1 MTNSA
6 IAYEIEKMIYPDKD
20 IQVAGLLYYSFDDPV
35 IEIESS
41 EIDTDTEQPEFSDQE
56 KLDAERMEKM
66 KLQGF
71 VNESPAVIQKMDHTC
86 SQSLP
91 VKLDKNGDIK
101 KSENVVSAD
110 QIRTIMELT
119 RENIEELG
127 SQIAEGK
134 IAIEPY
140 KNKSNTGC
148 DYCEF
153 KNICHFDVKNGGN
166 QYRRPDNA
174 KLKRYREE

>member
-1 MTNSA
+1 MIDYKSSTRKLSLEEVLNGEQLQLVTYSA
-6 IAYEIEKMIYPDKD
+6 IAYEIEKMIYPDKN
-20 IQVAGLLYYSFDDPV
+20 IQIAGLLYYSFDDPV
-35 IEIESS
+35 I
-41 EIDTDTEQPEFSDQE
+41 
-56 KLDAERMEKM
+56 
-66 KLQGF
+66 
-71 VNESPAVIQKMDHTC
+71 QKMDHTC
-86 SQSLP
+86 NQSLP

-166 QYRRPDNA
+166 QYRRPDNE

>member
-1 MTNSA
+1 
-6 IAYEIEKMIYPDKD
+6 
-20 IQVAGLLYYSFDDPV
+20 
-35 IEIESS
+35 
-41 EIDTDTEQPEFSDQE
+41 
-56 KLDAERMEKM
+56 
-66 KLQGF
+66 
-71 VNESPAVIQKMDHTC
+71 
-86 SQSLP
+86 
-91 VKLDKNGDIK
+91 
-101 KSENVVSAD
+101 
-110 QIRTIMELT
+110 MELT

-166 QYRRPDNA
+166 QYRRRITRSLSGTGRSSRDGYFMD
-174 KLKRYREE
+174 R